1 MVGPITMTARGWYE
15 RGYEL
20 KRAGDFNGALEAFR
34 HSIKLGPHA
43 AAPWVGLAQLLEA
56 NNQLEDSRACLT
68 QATLAEPKYL
78 IARQQLALAH
88 QRLGYIEEAKIE
100 YQRALALDPNSAA
113 THFSVGQLFEDIG
126 EAQEAADAYRK
137 AIVLAPLKQEALAN
151 LLGLGGHVDIAAE
164 LNKAEGLMSTLPLPE
179 RSLLGYGV
187 GKAQEQQKNYTAA
200 FNSYAIANQARRQAS
215 GRFDRAAFDT
225 RIENMVSVF
234 SAGFFKERKGWGN
247 ASELPAFIV
256 GLPRSGTTLTEQIIS
271 SHPDCFGAGELNTL
285 TDLATGTPDR
295 LGKADPS
302 WPTCAPELSRLQLEA
317 LGQDYLEQ
325 ARVRA
330 PAEAIRI
337 VDKQPLNFWHL
348 GLVALA
354 LPSARIIHC
363 TRDIRDCGF
372 SIFAHNFNTQ
382 QNWSTDLEDIAYY
395 WRGYQ
400 RLMHH
405 WASVT
410 ELQFLDVCY
419 EDTVLEVEAS
429 AQSLLDFLGLP
440 WDDRVLAFHEN
451 KRAVQTP
458 SRWQV
463 RQPVFK
469 SSIARWQHYG
479 DKLDALRIAAKHA
492 RSGVRRT

>member
-1 MVGPITMTARGWYE
+1 MVRPTTMTAIGWYE
-15 RGYEL
+15 RGYDL
-20 KRAGDFNGALEAFR
+20 KRAGDFTGALEAFR
-34 HSIKLGPHA
+34 HSIKLSPHS
-43 AAPWVGLAQLLEA
+43 AAPWVGLAKLLEA
-56 NNQLEDSRACLT
+56 NNQLEDTRECLK

-113 THFSVGQLFEDIG
+113 THFSVGQLLEDIG
-126 EAQEAADAYRK
+126 EAQAAADAYRK
-137 AIVLAPLKQEALAN
+137 AIALAPSKQDALAN
-151 LLGLGGHVDIAAE
+151 LLGLGRYVDISSE
-164 LNKAEGLMSTLPLPE
+164 LKKAQGLLPTLPLPE

-200 FNSYAIANQARRQAS
+200 FNAYEIANDARRQAS
-215 GRFDRAAFDT
+215 GRFDRRAFDT
-225 RIENMVSVF
+225 RIEKIVTLF
-234 SAGFFKERKGWGN
+234 SAGFFEARKGWGN
-247 ASELPAFIV
+247 ASEHPAFIV

-295 LGKADPS
+295 LGKAEPS
-302 WPTCAPELSRLQLEA
+302 WPTCAPELDQLQLYA

-325 ARVRA
+325 ARIRA
-330 PAEAIRI
+330 PAESIRV

-348 GLVALA
+348 GLVAIA
-354 LPSARIIHC
+354 LPGARIIHC
-363 TRDIRDCGF
+363 TRDIRDCGL

-382 QNWSTDLEDIAYY
+382 QNWSTDLEDIAHY

-410 ELQFLDVCY
+410 ELQFLEVCY
-419 EDTVLEVEAS
+419 EDTVLDVEAS
-429 AQSLLDFLGLP
+429 AHSLLDFLDLP
-440 WDDRVLAFHEN
+440 WDDSVLAFHEN

-463 RQPVFK
+463 RQPVYK

-479 DKLDALRIAAKHA
+479 DKLKPLSEAAEHA
-492 RSGVRRT
+492 